1 MISFYNVEDTYKALE
16 QNSEALFLPECD
28 SALIGTYSV
37 EREGESVIVSCY
49 DYYLLVNHF
58 AQEFSVDCE
67 EDENPEEQALE
78 WVDYNIEGAYV
89 GKYTPVI
96 VWKNE
101 EGEYSSE

>member
-58 AQEFSVDCE
+58 TQEFSVDCE

-78 WVDYNIEGAYV
+78 WVDYNIVGAYV